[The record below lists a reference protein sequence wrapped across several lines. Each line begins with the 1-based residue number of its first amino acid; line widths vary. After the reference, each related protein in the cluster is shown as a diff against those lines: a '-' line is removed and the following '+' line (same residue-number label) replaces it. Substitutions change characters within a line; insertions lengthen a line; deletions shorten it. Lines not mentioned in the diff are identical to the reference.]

1 MRRPLI
7 LLALIWATFV
17 VIFPFAAAGDTS
29 FLHIGSHLIQLALLG
44 PAALVAWRFRQAA
57 TTRAQRALGWILS
70 VTVPLAF
77 ACVLAELVTA
87 IAPPR
92 PGRLGQQGHRRY
104 LGARCPLPHRQHH
117 RSGDDAQHAHGAR
130 ARRDGLGPRSPPT
143 GIGRP
148 PAVGVAG
155 YAVCLDAIRRS
166 QLGQDRRDVVA
177 DGLAGDRQALGDL
190 SSVRQESRSSQPT
203 RR

>member
-87 IAPPR
+87 IARLAQDGWVNKDTADIWEHGTHFHIANITVPAMMLSMLTALVLVVTASVQ
-92 PGRLGQQGHRRY
+92 GRRR
-104 LGARCPLPHRQHH
+104 LESVDHPL
-117 RSGDDAQHAHGAR
+117 
-130 ARRDGLGPRSPPT
+130 
-143 GIGRP
+143 
-148 PAVGVAG
+148 
-155 YAVCLDAIRRS
+155 
-166 QLGQDRRDVVA
+166 
-177 DGLAGDRQALGDL
+177 
-190 SSVRQESRSSQPT
+190 
-203 RR
+203 